1 MTGATLQK
9 NVALCVI
16 DGTRS
21 IFSPDYL
28 VRGEEGGKK
37 AGQEIV
43 QGITDHLANDG
54 SPGVLATNVKISIV
68 IYVMRP
74 RLRNELIAGNTCTAE
89 QFDGFFVG
97 LNETR
102 YLNIVE
108 VGSKTDTDRKIE
120 GGQPA
125 N

>member
-1 MTGATLQK
+1 M
-9 NVALCVI
+9 I

-21 IFSPDYL
+21 VFSPDYL
-28 VRGEEGGKK
+28 VQGEEGGRQ

-54 SPGVLATNVKISIV
+54 LQVANVKISIV
-68 IYVMRP
+68 IYVMRT
-74 RLRNELIAGNTCTAE
+74 RLRNELIAGLTCTAE

-102 YLNIVE
+102 YLNVVE
-108 VGSKTDTDRKIE
+108 VGSKSDTDRKIE
-120 GGQPA
+120 GGQQVNQAATPLTFFT
-125 N
+125 